1 VQADSWSQIIGLSN
15 VSGSRINL
23 QAGTGYNSSYLSM
36 EEGYDIKLVTPL
48 ASTSQ
53 SIIRLAS
60 NKQIKLE
67 TPELYVNNSLNVNGL
82 IIGTNIG
89 VESPLFFTSNRN
101 MTING
106 VSFSV
111 YGIELRSCTKSVL
124 LDGYDIR

>member
-1 VQADSWSQIIGLSN
+1 
-15 VSGSRINL
+15 
-23 QAGTGYNSSYLSM
+23 M